1 MKQVK
6 NFKFYDID
14 NKKRTM
20 DGREVNQVNEVKVV
34 LPSGEVNYMKKKD
47 ADILYMRLYIAKNL
61 DKVVEE
67 CLKKVGLTVKNA
79 HLSDYKKL
87 KEFENVLERAVRSEK
102 MDLSFQDRVLTDKLY
117 LSVTGNALGIV
128 SEVLKQLWRHPWKE
142 FQVTKEELKKYLKDN
157 PKISVY
163 RKGEYYS
170 VVKID
175 KSELFKTECGKK
187 FENQGIG
194 SCASVREVTIEL
206 KKDEYGNILIEKNV
220 MIWD

>member
-142 FQVTKEELKKYLKDN
+142 FQVTKEELKK
-157 PKISVY
+157 
-163 RKGEYYS
+163 
-170 VVKID
+170 
-175 KSELFKTECGKK
+175 
-187 FENQGIG
+187 
-194 SCASVREVTIEL
+194 
-206 KKDEYGNILIEKNV
+206 
-220 MIWD
+220 